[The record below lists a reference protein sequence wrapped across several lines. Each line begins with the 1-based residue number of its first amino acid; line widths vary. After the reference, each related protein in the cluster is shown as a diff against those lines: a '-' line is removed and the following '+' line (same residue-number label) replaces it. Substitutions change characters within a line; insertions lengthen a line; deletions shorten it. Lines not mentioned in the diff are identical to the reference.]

1 MNSKIPPE
9 KFPSISFKSSWKKD
23 FQQTVLVG
31 LSNVKATQNICDTKL
46 IHDYCDKKLW
56 DNKSLMKVIKKLSE
70 T

>member
-9 KFPSISFKSSWKKD
+9 KLLKSSWKKD

-31 LSNVKATQNICDTKL
+31 LSNINATQNICDTEV
-46 IHDYCDKKLW
+46 IHNYCDKKLW
-56 DNKSLMKVIKKLSE
+56 DNKPLMKVIKKLSK

>member
-9 KFPSISFKSSWKKD
+9 KLLKSSWKKD

-46 IHDYCDKKLW
+46 IHNYCDKKLW
-56 DNKSLMKVIKKLSE
+56 DNKPLMKVIKKLSE

>member
-9 KFPSISFKSSWKKD
+9 KLLKSSWKKD

-56 DNKSLMKVIKKLSE
+56 DNKPLMKVIKKLSE

>member
-1 MNSKIPPE
+1 MLSKEIKT
-9 KFPSISFKSSWKKD
+9 KFKKD
-23 FQQTVLVG
+23 FQQTVLKG
-31 LSNVKATQNICDTKL
+31 LSNINATQNICDTKL